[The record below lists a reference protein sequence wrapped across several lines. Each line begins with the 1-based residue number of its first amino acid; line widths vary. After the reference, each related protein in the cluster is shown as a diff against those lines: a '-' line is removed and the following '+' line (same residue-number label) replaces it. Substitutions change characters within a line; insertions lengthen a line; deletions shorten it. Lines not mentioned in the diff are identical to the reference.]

1 MERDA
6 RDVRPG
12 EQLDWTRLGAWLR
25 ERLPACGVPGLDVS
39 REPEVAQFP
48 GGHSN
53 LTYLVRFGDVEI
65 VVRRPPFGPV
75 PPTAHDMAREF
86 RWLSAMHGVFP
97 LAPRPYLLCEDL
109 GVIGSVFYAMERRRG
124 LVVRAEEPPAL
135 AQPAAR
141 RRLSE
146 AMIDTLADLHA
157 IDVTTPP
164 LSTLGKPAGFV
175 ERQVRG
181 WSERWHRSKT
191 TPLPEMD
198 SLAEWLRDHLPGD
211 PAGPSIV
218 HGDFK
223 LDNVMLD
230 PDDVGRLVA
239 VFDWEMSALG
249 DPLVDLGIVLTY
261 WFPTAPPEQ
270 RDALTSVTDRPGF
283 FTRQE
288 ILDRYAARSGRDLSG
303 IRYYEIFA
311 VFKIAVVIQQI
322 YYRYAQGQTTDP
334 RFATFDARVA
344 YLARHAAR
352 LAENPT

>member
-1 MERDA
+1 MDSDA
-6 RDVRPG
+6 REIRTG

-39 REPEVAQFP
+39 LEPEVAQFP

-53 LTYLVRFGDVEI
+53 LTYLVRFGPVEI

-109 GVIGSVFYAMERRRG
+109 DVIGSVFYAMERRRG
-124 LVVRAEEPPAL
+124 LVVRLEEPPAL
-135 AQPAAR
+135 ANPSAR

-157 IDVTTPP
+157 IDVSAPP

-198 SLAEWLRDHLPGD
+198 ALAEWLRAHLPPD
-211 PAGPSIV
+211 PARPSIV

-230 PDDVGRLVA
+230 PGDVGRLVA

-261 WFPTAPPEQ
+261 WSPTAPPEQ

-283 FTRQE
+283 FTREE
-288 ILDRYAARSGRDLSG
+288 IVDRYAARSGRDVSAIG
-303 IRYYEIFA
+303 FYKTFA
-311 VFKIAVVIQQI
+311 LFKIAVVIQQI
-322 YYRYAQGQTTDP
+322 YYRFVKGQTDDP
-334 RFATFDARVA
+334 RFAAFGDRVA
-344 YLARHAAR
+344 YLAEQATRVKDDYA
-352 LAENPT
+352 